1 MGKFVS
7 ARLGGYRVVF
17 SLLRQVCPDDFGL
30 VSRASYGGGG
40 WASDFSP

>member
-1 MGKFVS
+1 MGEFVS

-17 SLLRQVCPDDFGL
+17 SVTVCLPDDLGL